1 MSIKKIQYGGA
12 HKVIKRLCEAVNQL
26 IDEVRQVA
34 EFDADG
40 DGVVD
45 NAAKVNGH
53 TVACDVPENAVFT
66 DTAYDDTEIK
76 AAVKENTDA
85 IQKNTEALGGHAV
98 KSDVPEGAVFTDTTY
113 TFELSD
119 SKLTIRSSEGTK
131 QVLTLPTSG
140 SGGSSSDVTE
150 VSKPSFD
157 HIKNV
162 AAVTKLA
169 LDVDDGRGFITYPA
183 NSAVNLK
190 RSSITKSD
198 PDIRLKVVEVQLS
211 DGTLSTD
218 MDTYN
223 GFRFYATTGKCI
235 IDSEDNGTRSYPDA
249 DQIGHFKFADGVA
262 NDETTLMA
270 YNQATLKYK
279 YLMVYVED

>member
-1 MSIKKIQYGGA
+1 MSIKKIQYGGV
-12 HKVIKRLCEAVNQL
+12 HKVIQRLCEAVNQL
-26 IDEVRQVA
+26 IATEEA
-34 EFDADG
+34 FSKFDADG

-53 TVACDVPENAVFT
+53 TVACDVPAVAAFT
-66 DTAYDDTEIK
+66 DTAYDDSELKT
-76 AAVKENTDA
+76 AVKANTD
-85 IQKNTEALGGHAV
+85 ALGGHSV
-98 KSDVPEGAVFTDTTY
+98 KTDVPEGAVFTDTTY

-119 SKLTIRSSEGTK
+119 GQLTIRSSAGTK

-140 SGGSSSDVTE
+140 SGGSSGDVTE
-150 VSKPSFD
+150 VTKPSFD

-169 LDVDDGRGFITYPA
+169 LDIDDGNGFVTYKA
-183 NSAVNLK
+183 NSAVHISK
-190 RSSITKSD
+190 ASIGKSN

-235 IDSEDNGTRSYPDA
+235 VDNGDNGTTTYPDA
-249 DQIGHFKFADGVA
+249 DQIGHFKFASGVA
-262 NDETTLMA
+262 NDETTLMV

>member
-12 HKVIKRLCEAVNQL
+12 HKVIQRLCEAVNQL
-26 IDEVRQVA
+26 ITA
-34 EFDADG
+34 EDVLSKFDADG

-53 TVACDVPENAVFT
+53 TVGSDVPADAVFT
-66 DTAYDDTEIK
+66 DTAYDDSEMK
-76 AAVKENTDA
+76 AAVKANTD
-85 IQKNTEALGGHAV
+85 ALGGHTV
-98 KSDVPEGAVFTDTTY
+98 KTDVPEGAAFTDTTY
-113 TFELSD
+113 TFELKD
-119 SKLTIRSSEGTK
+119 GKLTIRSSSGTK
-131 QVLTLPTSG
+131 QVLTLPTSS
-140 SGGSSSDVTE
+140 SGGSSGDVTE
-150 VSKPSFD
+150 VTKPSFD

-169 LDVDDGRGFITYPA
+169 LDVDDGNGFVTYKA
-183 NSAVNLK
+183 NSAVHLK
-190 RSSITKSD
+190 RSSLTKSD
-198 PDIRLKVVEVQLS
+198 PDLRLKVVEVQLS

-235 IDSEDNGTRSYPDA
+235 VDNGDNGTTSYPDA
-249 DQIGHFKFADGVA
+249 DQIGHFKFAAGVA

>member
-1 MSIKKIQYGGA
+1 MSIKKIQYGGV
-12 HKVIKRLCEAVNQL
+12 HKVIQRLCEAVNQL
-26 IDEVRQVA
+26 IDNANEFSQ
-34 EFDADG
+34 FDADG
-40 DGVVD
+40 DRVVD

-53 TVACDVPENAVFT
+53 TVA
-66 DTAYDDTEIK
+66 
-76 AAVKENTDA
+76 
-85 IQKNTEALGGHAV
+85 
-98 KSDVPEGAVFTDTTY
+98 SDVPADAVFTDTTY

-119 SKLTIRSSEGTK
+119 GKLTIWSSAGTK

-140 SGGSSSDVTE
+140 SGGSSGDVTE
-150 VSKPSFD
+150 VTKPSFD

-169 LDVDDGRGFITYPA
+169 LDIDDGNGFVTYKA
-183 NSAVNLK
+183 NSAVHISK
-190 RSSITKSD
+190 ASIGKSD
-198 PDIRLKVVEVQLS
+198 PDIRMKVVEVQLS
-211 DGTLSTD
+211 DGTISTD

-235 IDSEDNGTRSYPDA
+235 VDNGDNGTTTYPDA
-249 DQIGHFKFADGVA
+249 DQIGHFKFASGVA

>member
-12 HKVIKRLCEAVNQL
+12 HKVIRRLCEAVNQL
-26 IDEVRQVA
+26 ITA
-34 EFDADG
+34 EDVLSKFDADG

-53 TVACDVPENAVFT
+53 TVGSDVPAGAVFT
-66 DTAYDDTEIK
+66 DTAYDDSEMK
-76 AAVKENTDA
+76 AAVKANTD
-85 IQKNTEALGGHAV
+85 ALGGHTV
-98 KSDVPEGAVFTDTTY
+98 KTDVPEGAAFTDTTY
-113 TFELSD
+113 TFELKD
-119 SKLTIRSSEGTK
+119 GKLTIRSSSGTK
-131 QVLTLPTSG
+131 QVLTLPTSS
-140 SGGSSSDVTE
+140 SGGSSGDVTE
-150 VSKPSFD
+150 VTKPSFD

-162 AAVTKLA
+162 AAVMKLA
-169 LDVDDGRGFITYPA
+169 LDVDDGNGFVTYKA
-183 NSAVNLK
+183 NSAVHLK
-190 RSSITKSD
+190 RSSLTKSD

-235 IDSEDNGTRSYPDA
+235 VDNGDNGTTSYPDA
-249 DQIGHFKFADGVA
+249 DQIGHFKFAAGVA

>member
-12 HKVIKRLCEAVNQL
+12 HKVIQRLCEAVNQL
-26 IDEVRQVA
+26 ITA
-34 EFDADG
+34 EDVISKFDADG

-53 TVACDVPENAVFT
+53 TVESDVPADAVFT
-66 DTAYDDTEIK
+66 DTAYDDSEVK
-76 AAVKENTDA
+76 AAVKANAD
-85 IQKNTEALGGHAV
+85 ALGGHSV
-98 KSDVPEGAVFTDTTY
+98 KTDVPEGAVFTDTTY

-119 SKLTIRSSEGTK
+119 GQLTIRSSAGTK

-140 SGGSSSDVTE
+140 SGGSSGDVTE
-150 VSKPSFD
+150 VTKPSFD

-169 LDVDDGRGFITYPA
+169 LDVDDGNGFVTYKA
-183 NSAVNLK
+183 NSAVHLK
-190 RSSITKSD
+190 RSSLTKSD

-235 IDSEDNGTRSYPDA
+235 VDNGDNGTTSYPDA
-249 DQIGHFKFADGVA
+249 DQIGHFKFASGVA

>member
-85 IQKNTEALGGHAV
+85 IQKNTEALGGHTV

-119 SKLTIRSSEGTK
+119 GKLTIRSSAGTE
-131 QVLTLPTSG
+131 QIL
-140 SGGSSSDVTE
+140 
-150 VSKPSFD
+150 
-157 HIKNV
+157 
-162 AAVTKLA
+162 
-169 LDVDDGRGFITYPA
+169 
-183 NSAVNLK
+183 NLK
-190 RSSITKSD
+190 GDDSI
-198 PDIRLKVVEVQLS
+198 
-211 DGTLSTD
+211 
-218 MDTYN
+218 
-223 GFRFYATTGKCI
+223 A
-235 IDSEDNGTRSYPDA
+235 
-249 DQIGHFKFADGVA
+249 
-262 NDETTLMA
+262 
-270 YNQATLKYK
+270 
-279 YLMVYVED
+279 

>member
-12 HKVIKRLCEAVNQL
+12 HKVIRRLCEAVNQL
-26 IDEVRQVA
+26 ITA
-34 EFDADG
+34 EDVLSKFDADG

-53 TVACDVPENAVFT
+53 TVGSDVPADAVFT
-66 DTAYDDTEIK
+66 DTAYDDSEMK
-76 AAVKENTDA
+76 AAVKANTD
-85 IQKNTEALGGHAV
+85 ALGGHTV
-98 KSDVPEGAVFTDTTY
+98 KTDVPEGAAFTDTTY
-113 TFELSD
+113 TFELKD
-119 SKLTIRSSEGTK
+119 GKLTIRSSSGTK
-131 QVLTLPTSG
+131 QVLTLPTSS
-140 SGGSSSDVTE
+140 SGGSSGDVTE
-150 VSKPSFD
+150 VTKPSFD

-169 LDVDDGRGFITYPA
+169 LDVDDGNGFVTYKA
-183 NSAVNLK
+183 NSAVHLK
-190 RSSITKSD
+190 RSSLTKSD
-198 PDIRLKVVEVQLS
+198 PDLRLKVVEVQLS

-235 IDSEDNGTRSYPDA
+235 VDNGDNGTTSYPDA
-249 DQIGHFKFADGVA
+249 DQIGHFKFASGVA

>member
-12 HKVIKRLCEAVNQL
+12 HKVIQRLCEAVNQL
-26 IDEVRQVA
+26 ITA
-34 EFDADG
+34 EDVLSKFDADG

-53 TVACDVPENAVFT
+53 TVGSDVPADAVFT
-66 DTAYDDTEIK
+66 DTAYDDSEMK
-76 AAVKENTDA
+76 AAVKANTD
-85 IQKNTEALGGHAV
+85 ALGGHTV
-98 KSDVPEGAVFTDTTY
+98 KTDVPEGAAFTDTTY
-113 TFELSD
+113 TFELKD
-119 SKLTIRSSEGTK
+119 GKLTIRSSAGTK
-131 QVLTLPTSG
+131 QVLTLPTSS
-140 SGGSSSDVTE
+140 SGGSSGDVTE
-150 VSKPSFD
+150 VTKPSFD

-169 LDVDDGRGFITYPA
+169 LDVDDGNGFVTYKA
-183 NSAVNLK
+183 NSAVHLK
-190 RSSITKSD
+190 RSSLTKSD

-211 DGTLSTD
+211 DETLSTD

-235 IDSEDNGTRSYPDA
+235 VDNGDNGTTSYPDA
-249 DQIGHFKFADGVA
+249 DQIGHFKFASGVA

-279 YLMVYVED
+279 YLLVYVED

>member
-12 HKVIKRLCEAVNQL
+12 HKVIRRLCEAVNQL
-26 IDEVRQVA
+26 ITA
-34 EFDADG
+34 EDVLSKFDADG

-53 TVACDVPENAVFT
+53 TVGSDVPAGAVFT
-66 DTAYDDTEIK
+66 DTAYDDSEMK
-76 AAVKENTDA
+76 AAVKANTD
-85 IQKNTEALGGHAV
+85 ALGGHTV
-98 KSDVPEGAVFTDTTY
+98 KTDVPEGAAFTDTTY
-113 TFELSD
+113 TFELKD
-119 SKLTIRSSEGTK
+119 GKLTIRSSSGTK
-131 QVLTLPTSG
+131 QVLTLPTSS
-140 SGGSSSDVTE
+140 SGGSSGDVTE
-150 VSKPSFD
+150 VTKPSFD

-162 AAVTKLA
+162 SAVTKLA
-169 LDVDDGRGFITYPA
+169 LDVDDGNGFVTYKA
-183 NSAVNLK
+183 NSAVHLK
-190 RSSITKSD
+190 RSSLTKSD
-198 PDIRLKVVEVQLS
+198 PDLRLKVVEVQLS

-235 IDSEDNGTRSYPDA
+235 VDNGDNGTTSYPDA
-249 DQIGHFKFADGVA
+249 DQIGHFKFAAGVA